1 MTSLSLEK
9 LLSWYGDSGSA
20 RNSSMPR
27 DTCSA
32 PATLP
37 VFSTSG
43 ASRTST
49 TSAPCAISAR
59 VSSGVTFG
67 TAAFAAAIMSFSV
80 VAIVGSTLISQSALA
95 ERGPDQ
101 LERVVARPFGRARDG
116 ADLAAVR
123 IDQHRRRH
131 SEGFADGLE
140 VLEGLGARVRI
151 VGQIV
156 HADLLQELLRLV
168 GVAGVDVDGDDLE
181 VRAAELLFERIE
193 RRHLRAAG
201 HAPGG
206 PEIEEHRLALEVGQ
220 REFLAAGVLE
230 GEVRHLQRALGDVHR
245 RDLTAGERGDLLRQ
259 RHRRPAGLVAPIV
272 ARKGRNPVYPG
283 QPDHD
288 SGEDA
293 GQDQGQ
299 PFDGKR

>member
-101 LERVVARPFGRARDG
+101 LERVVARPLGGARDG

-168 GVAGVDVDGDDLE
+168 GVAGIDVDGDDLE

-206 PEIEEHRLALEVGQ
+206 PEVEKHRLAV
-220 REFLAAGVLE
+220 GVLE

-259 RHRRPAGLVAPIV
+259 RHRRPAGLVASIV